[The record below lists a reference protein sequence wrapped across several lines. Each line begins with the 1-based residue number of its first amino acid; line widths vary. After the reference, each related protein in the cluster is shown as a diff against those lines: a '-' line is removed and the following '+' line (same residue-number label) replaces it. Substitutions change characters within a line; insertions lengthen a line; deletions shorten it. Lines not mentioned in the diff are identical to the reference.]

1 MLHHLQT
8 GRLLRHW
15 LPKREGTHKVGRISI
30 TDRSADD
37 IKYIL
42 ELSLD
47 LFNSIGLDNVTY
59 LDIIVALNVKTAIH
73 SHQNLLDIILEPLER
88 AELAC
93 VYNDTVTDYA
103 DLRCSLKLTL
113 TDDTS
118 GTGTDL

>member
-1 MLHHLQT
+1 MWKDSVFHTLFSYSLRIPHLY
-8 GRLLRHW
+8 
-15 LPKREGTHKVGRISI
+15 GTVASSS

-37 IKYIL
+37 IKYTL

-59 LDIIVALNVKTAIH
+59 LDIIVALDIKTAIH

-88 AELAC
+88 AEFAC
-93 VYNDTVTDYA
+93 IYDDTVTDYA
-103 DLRCSLKLTL
+103 DLRSSLKLTL

-118 GTGTDL
+118 GNGTDL